1 MRGIMETQR
10 SRAKKLVEL
19 AGHPDTP
26 EKERISAAFKAI
38 SLIRKHDLLAS
49 PLDGLL
55 DSGDE
60 TVQAAAG
67 IFQTLTD
74 PKLVGNLKK
83 VAGRFN
89 RRRRS

>member
-1 MRGIMETQR
+1 MNANR
-10 SRAKKLVEL
+10 KKVQGLIEL
-19 AGHPDTP
+19 ALDERTP
-26 EKERISAAFKAI
+26 EKERISAAFKACAI
-38 SLIRKHDLLAS
+38 IRKNDLLAS

-55 DSGDE
+55 EGGDE

-83 VAGRFN
+83 VASRFN
-89 RRRRS
+89 RSRRGR

>member
-1 MRGIMETQR
+1 MNAHRQKVQGLI
-10 SRAKKLVEL
+10 EL
-19 AGHPDTP
+19 ALDERTP
-26 EKERISAAFKAI
+26 EKERIAAAFKACSI
-38 SLIRKHDLLAS
+38 VRKHDLLAS

-55 DSGDE
+55 EGGDE

-83 VAGRFN
+83 VASRFN
-89 RRRRS
+89 RRRSRR